1 MMPSSNYSIRRKI
14 TELVLITCAV
24 GVLVAC
30 CVFAIYDIVSSR
42 AALARDLTTVA
53 QITGSNSTAALSFD
67 DAESASEI
75 LSSLSSKPHIVEA
88 CIYRRDGSVFAK
100 YGRTASAAKFTPPPV
115 SPEGVRSVSGFME
128 VFREIRLKDDIVG
141 AIYVKSDLKELRTRT
156 VDFAWTTLGVILL
169 SLLSVYFSSARL
181 QRLISDPI
189 LDLARTAFAVSSAKD
204 YSLRAKKRN
213 DDEIGFLFDRFNE
226 MLGQIQE
233 RDGALQQAREGLEQR
248 VADRTTELENEVAER
263 NQAQQSLE
271 ERTAFL
277 NSLIQNSP
285 VGIVAIGVDDHIKMC
300 NPAFETIFRFRQSE
314 ILGLP
319 LLDLLAPAELVDE
332 VKTNKKKLQAGE
344 TSHIVTRRK
353 RSDGTSVD
361 VEAYSVPLFNG
372 GTQTGA
378 VLLYMDITERK
389 KAELALKER
398 TNFLNSLIE
407 MTPLG
412 VAVLNPGFRLRMCN
426 RAFESLFRYRRQ
438 EILGRHMSRMIPA
451 DLRAEGEA
459 HHDALLNG
467 KALHV
472 TTQRRRSDGSNVDV
486 EVFSVALRGEEDP
499 AGYLLLYQDITER
512 KLAED
517 ALLRAKEAAE
527 TASRAKSEFLANMS
541 HDIRTPMNGIIGMTE
556 LALDTQL
563 TIEQREYLNMV
574 KTSAASLLTLIN
586 DILDFSKIEAGKL
599 DLDVADFSLRQSIG
613 ETLKALGFRAHQK
626 GLELAW
632 RVAPDVPEYL
642 AGDAS
647 RVRQVLVNLVGN
659 AVKFTE
665 RGEVV
670 VEIEQDPQSSEAMV
684 VLHFCVRDTGIG
696 IAKEKQGMV
705 FGAFT
710 QADSSTTRKYGGT
723 GLGLAITRRLVDLMG
738 GKLWLESEPGVGSA
752 FHFTIP
758 FEKASA
764 QPAAGYPDPKI
775 LSHASILVVDDNE
788 TNRIIL
794 VEMLGR
800 WGMQVATA
808 KDAREALEI
817 LARTGSRGPRFSAV
831 ISDLQMPNM
840 DGFEFVENIRK
851 NAQFGQIPVLMLSSS
866 AQQGEHERCRKL
878 GISAHLAKPIQPS
891 ELLDA
896 ILSALSLHASEPSKS
911 QSKSSEKTQ
920 DETQEVLRQSNGRQ
934 GMKVLLAEDNAVNRT
949 LATRLL
955 QKHGHTVVVV
965 ENGRQAVEALE
976 RETIDLVLMDVQM
989 PEMDGLEATAAIREK
1004 EKKTGTHVPI
1014 IALTAHAMKGDRE
1027 KCLAA
1032 GTDDYLT
1039 KPIRTAD
1046 LFAAIERLRNTKT
1059 DATPEAPAITNVP
1072 GTNVFDS
1079 DAALKHVEGDRDLL
1093 DEIVGIFAEQCPKIM
1108 HEIQNAIRAAD
1119 LPVLER
1125 AAHSLKGSASNLCAT
1140 GVTQSAAELE
1150 ESARSGDSSRS
1161 REQFQA
1167 LESEV
1172 EKLLREL
1179 EAFSRKVAS

>member
-14 TELVLITCAV
+14 TELVLVTCAV
-24 GVLVAC
+24 AVLVAC
-30 CVFAIYDIVSSR
+30 GVFAVYDILSSR

-67 DAESASEI
+67 DAQSANEI
-75 LSSLSSKPHIVEA
+75 LSSLGSKPHIVEA

-100 YGRTASAAKFTPPPV
+100 YSSTDSRADFLPPPV
-115 SPEGVRSVSGFME
+115 SSEGVHSVSGFME
-128 VFREIRLKDDIVG
+128 VFREIRLKNDVVG
-141 AIYVKSDLKELRTRT
+141 VIYVKSDLKELRSRMAQ
-156 VDFAWTTLGVILL
+156 FAWTILGVILL
-169 SLLSVYFSSARL
+169 SFVSVYFSAAKL
-181 QRLISDPI
+181 QRIISDPI
-189 LDLARTAFAVSSAKD
+189 LDLARTAFAVSSGKD
-204 YSLRAKKRN
+204 YSLRARKRN

-233 RDGALQQAREGLEQR
+233 RDIALEQARGGLELR
-248 VADRTTELENEVAER
+248 VQERTLDLKKEIVQKTAAQEKLQHSLKELEDLKFALD
-263 NQAQQSLE
+263 QHA
-271 ERTAFL
+271 
-277 NSLIQNSP
+277 
-285 VGIVAIGVDDHIKMC
+285 IVARTDERGIITFANDKFCSVSQYTREELLGQDHRIVNSHYHGKEFFAGLWKAIKSGEVWKGEIKNRAKDGSFYWVDS
-300 NPAFETIFRFRQSE
+300 TIVPFRDG
-314 ILGLP
+314 LGKP
-319 LLDLLAPAELVDE
+319 
-332 VKTNKKKLQAGE
+332 KQF
-344 TSHIVTRRK
+344 IVIR
-353 RSDGTSVD
+353 
-361 VEAYSVPLFNG
+361 
-372 GTQTGA
+372 
-378 VLLYMDITERK
+378 MDITG
-389 KAELALKER
+389 LKR
-398 TNFLNSLIE
+398 IE
-407 MTPLG
+407 
-412 VAVLNPGFRLRMCN
+412 
-426 RAFESLFRYRRQ
+426 E
-438 EILGRHMSRMIPA
+438 E
-451 DLRAEGEA
+451 LRA
-459 HHDALLNG
+459 
-467 KALHV
+467 
-472 TTQRRRSDGSNVDV
+472 
-486 EVFSVALRGEEDP
+486 
-499 AGYLLLYQDITER
+499 
-512 KLAED
+512 
-517 ALLRAKEAAE
+517 AKDAAE
-527 TASRAKSEFLANMS
+527 GASRAKSEFLANMS
-541 HDIRTPMNGIIGMTE
+541 HEIRTPMNGIIGMTE

-563 TIEQREYLNMV
+563 TVEQREYLNMV

-632 RVAPDVPEYL
+632 RVAQDVPDYL

-670 VEIEQDPQSSEAMV
+670 VEIERDLTSTGEIV

-723 GLGLAITRRLVDLMG
+723 GLGLAITRRLIDLMG
-738 GKLWLESEPGVGSA
+738 GKLWLESEPDVGSA
-752 FHFTIP
+752 FHFTIR
-758 FEKASA
+758 FEVASA
-764 QPAAGYPDPKI
+764 QPASDYPDPKI

-808 KDAREALEI
+808 KDGREGLEI
-817 LARTGSRGPRFSAV
+817 LAHAQNQGPGFDAV
-831 ISDLQMPNM
+831 ISDLQMPQM
-840 DGFEFVENIRK
+840 DGFEFVERIRK
-851 NAQFGQIPVLMLSSS
+851 SPQFGQIPVLMLSSS
-866 AQQGEHERCRKL
+866 AQQGEHERCRQL
-878 GISAHLAKPIQPS
+878 GISAYVAKPIQPS

-896 ILSALSLHASEPSKS
+896 ILSALSLHASEPTKAEDKAQEMLP
-911 QSKSSEKTQ
+911 QS
-920 DETQEVLRQSNGRQ
+920 DWRQ

-965 ENGRQAVEALE
+965 ENGRQALDALE
-976 RETIDLVLMDVQM
+976 RETVDLVLMDVQM

-1004 EKKTGTHVPI
+1004 EKKTGDHLPI

-1046 LFAAIERLRNTKT
+1046 LFAAVERLTHAKT
-1059 DATPEAPAITNVP
+1059 MTESAATPIKNSP
-1072 GTNVFDS
+1072 GANAFDN
-1079 DAALKHVEGDRDLL
+1079 DAALRHVEGDRDLL
-1093 DEIVGIFAEQCPKIM
+1093 EEIIRIFADQCPKTM
-1108 HEIQNAIRAAD
+1108 YEIQNAIRAAD
-1119 LPVLER
+1119 LSVVER
-1125 AAHSLKGSASNLCAT
+1125 AAHSLKGSASNLCAA
-1140 GVTQSAAELE
+1140 GVTQSAAQLE

-1161 REQFQA
+1161 REQFEA

-1172 EKLLREL
+1172 EKLLHEL

>member
-1 MMPSSNYSIRRKI
+1 MPSSNYSIRRKI

-24 GVLVAC
+24 AVLVAC
-30 CVFAIYDIVSSR
+30 GVFAVYDILSSR

-67 DAESASEI
+67 DEQSAGEI

-88 CIYRRDGSVFAK
+88 CIYKRDGSVFAK
-100 YGRTASAAKFTPPPV
+100 YSNIASAADFLPPPV
-115 SPEGVRSVSGFME
+115 SPQGVRSVSGFME
-128 VFREIRLKDDIVG
+128 VFREIRLKNDVVG
-141 AIYVKSDLKELRTRT
+141 VIYLKSDLKELRTRM
-156 VDFAWTTLGVILL
+156 VRFAWTILGVILL
-169 SLLSVYFSSARL
+169 SFLSVYFSAAKL

-189 LDLARTAFAVSSAKD
+189 LDLARTALAVSSGKD
-204 YSLRAKKRN
+204 YSLRVKKWS

-233 RDGALQQAREGLEQR
+233 RDIALQQARESLELRVQERTVDLKKEIVQKTAAQEKLQR
-248 VADRTTELENEVAER
+248 SLKELEDLKFALDQHAIVGRTDER
-263 NQAQQSLE
+263 GIITFANDKFCSVSQYSRE
-271 ERTAFL
+271 ELLGQDHRIL
-277 NSLIQNSP
+277 NSKYHGKEFFAGLWKTIKSGEVWKGEIKNRAKDGSFYW
-285 VGIVAIGVDDHIKMC
+285 VDSTIV
-300 NPAFETIFRFRQSE
+300 PFRDG
-314 ILGLP
+314 LGKP
-319 LLDLLAPAELVDE
+319 
-332 VKTNKKKLQAGE
+332 KQF
-344 TSHIVTRRK
+344 IVIR
-353 RSDGTSVD
+353 
-361 VEAYSVPLFNG
+361 
-372 GTQTGA
+372 
-378 VLLYMDITERK
+378 MDITG
-389 KAELALKER
+389 LKR
-398 TNFLNSLIE
+398 IE
-407 MTPLG
+407 
-412 VAVLNPGFRLRMCN
+412 
-426 RAFESLFRYRRQ
+426 E
-438 EILGRHMSRMIPA
+438 E
-451 DLRAEGEA
+451 LRA
-459 HHDALLNG
+459 
-467 KALHV
+467 
-472 TTQRRRSDGSNVDV
+472 
-486 EVFSVALRGEEDP
+486 
-499 AGYLLLYQDITER
+499 
-512 KLAED
+512 
-517 ALLRAKEAAE
+517 AKDAAE
-527 TASRAKSEFLANMS
+527 GASRAKSEFLANMS
-541 HDIRTPMNGIIGMTE
+541 HEIRTPMNGIIGMTE

-563 TIEQREYLNMV
+563 TVEQREYLNMV

-632 RVAPDVPEYL
+632 RVAQDVPDYL

-670 VEIEQDPQSSEAMV
+670 VEIERDPTSTGEIV

-723 GLGLAITRRLVDLMG
+723 GLGLAITRRLIDLMG
-738 GKLWLESEPGVGSA
+738 GKLWLESEQGVGSA
-752 FHFTIP
+752 FHFTIR
-758 FEKASA
+758 FEPASA
-764 QPAAGYPDPKI
+764 QPAPFYPDPKI

-817 LARTGSRGPRFSAV
+817 LGRTGSQAPRFAAV
-831 ISDLQMPNM
+831 ISDLQMPHM
-840 DGFEFVENIRK
+840 DGFVFVENIRK
-851 NAQFGQIPVLMLSSS
+851 STQFGRIPVLMLSSS
-866 AQQGEHERCRKL
+866 AQQGEHERCRQL

-896 ILSALSLHASEPSKS
+896 ILSALSLHASEPS
-911 QSKSSEKTQ
+911 EAHGKTQ
-920 DETQEVLRQSNGRQ
+920 DETQEVLPQSNWRQ

-965 ENGRQAVEALE
+965 ENGRQALEALE
-976 RETIDLVLMDVQM
+976 RETVDLVLMDVQM
-989 PEMDGLEATAAIREK
+989 PEMDGLEATEAIREK
-1004 EKKTGTHVPI
+1004 EKKTGDHLPI

-1046 LFAAIERLRNTKT
+1046 LFAAVERLTHAKT
-1059 DATPEAPAITNVP
+1059 IATAEATSAVNSPRA
-1072 GTNVFDS
+1072 NVFDN
-1079 DAALKHVEGDRDLL
+1079 DAALRHVEGDRDLL
-1093 DEIVGIFAEQCPKIM
+1093 DEIIRIFADQCPRTM
-1108 HEIQNAIRAAD
+1108 FEIQNAIRAAD
-1119 LPVLER
+1119 LSVLER
-1125 AAHSLKGSASNLCAT
+1125 AAHSLKGAASNLCAD

-1167 LESEV
+1167 LEGEV

>member
-1 MMPSSNYSIRRKI
+1 MPSSNYSIRRKI

-24 GVLVAC
+24 AVLVAC
-30 CVFAIYDIVSSR
+30 GVFAVYDILSSR

-67 DAESASEI
+67 DEQSAGEI

-88 CIYRRDGSVFAK
+88 CIYKRDGSVFAK
-100 YGRTASAAKFTPPPV
+100 YSNIASAADFLPPPV
-115 SPEGVRSVSGFME
+115 SPQGVRSVSGFME
-128 VFREIRLKDDIVG
+128 VFREIRLKNDVVG
-141 AIYVKSDLKELRTRT
+141 VIYLKSDLKELRTRM
-156 VDFAWTTLGVILL
+156 VRFAWTILGVILL
-169 SLLSVYFSSARL
+169 SFLSVYFSAAKL

-189 LDLARTAFAVSSAKD
+189 LDLARTALAVSSGKD
-204 YSLRAKKRN
+204 YSLRVKKWS

-233 RDGALQQAREGLEQR
+233 RDIALQQARESLELRVQERTVDLKKEIVQKTAAQEKLQR
-248 VADRTTELENEVAER
+248 SLKELEDLKFALDQHAIVGRTDER
-263 NQAQQSLE
+263 GIITFANDKFCSVSQYSRE
-271 ERTAFL
+271 ELLGQDHRIL
-277 NSLIQNSP
+277 NSKYHGKEFFAGLWKTIKSGEVWKGEIKNRAKDGSFYW
-285 VGIVAIGVDDHIKMC
+285 VDSTIV
-300 NPAFETIFRFRQSE
+300 PFRDG
-314 ILGLP
+314 LGKP
-319 LLDLLAPAELVDE
+319 
-332 VKTNKKKLQAGE
+332 KQF
-344 TSHIVTRRK
+344 IVIR
-353 RSDGTSVD
+353 
-361 VEAYSVPLFNG
+361 
-372 GTQTGA
+372 
-378 VLLYMDITERK
+378 MDITG
-389 KAELALKER
+389 LKR
-398 TNFLNSLIE
+398 IE
-407 MTPLG
+407 
-412 VAVLNPGFRLRMCN
+412 
-426 RAFESLFRYRRQ
+426 E
-438 EILGRHMSRMIPA
+438 E
-451 DLRAEGEA
+451 LRA
-459 HHDALLNG
+459 
-467 KALHV
+467 
-472 TTQRRRSDGSNVDV
+472 
-486 EVFSVALRGEEDP
+486 
-499 AGYLLLYQDITER
+499 
-512 KLAED
+512 
-517 ALLRAKEAAE
+517 AKDAAE
-527 TASRAKSEFLANMS
+527 GASRAKSEFLANMS
-541 HDIRTPMNGIIGMTE
+541 HEIRTPMNGIIGMTE

-563 TIEQREYLNMV
+563 TVEQREYLNMV

-632 RVAPDVPEYL
+632 RVAQDVPDYL

-670 VEIEQDPQSSEAMV
+670 VEIERDPTSTGEIV

-696 IAKEKQGMV
+696 IAKEKHGMV

-723 GLGLAITRRLVDLMG
+723 GLGLAITRRLIDLMG
-738 GKLWLESEPGVGSA
+738 GKLWLESEQGVGSA
-752 FHFTIP
+752 FHFTIR
-758 FEKASA
+758 FEPASA
-764 QPAAGYPDPKI
+764 QPAPFYPDPKI

-817 LARTGSRGPRFSAV
+817 LGRTGSQAPRFAAV
-831 ISDLQMPNM
+831 ISDLQMPHM
-840 DGFEFVENIRK
+840 DGFVFVENIRK
-851 NAQFGQIPVLMLSSS
+851 STQFGRIPVLMLSSS
-866 AQQGEHERCRKL
+866 AQQGEHERCRQL

-896 ILSALSLHASEPSKS
+896 ILSALSLHASEPS
-911 QSKSSEKTQ
+911 EAHGKTQ
-920 DETQEVLRQSNGRQ
+920 DETQEVLPQSNWRQ

-965 ENGRQAVEALE
+965 ENGRQALEALE
-976 RETIDLVLMDVQM
+976 RETVDLVLMDVQM
-989 PEMDGLEATAAIREK
+989 PEMDGLEATEAIREK
-1004 EKKTGTHVPI
+1004 EKKTGDHLPI

-1046 LFAAIERLRNTKT
+1046 LFAAVERLTHAKT
-1059 DATPEAPAITNVP
+1059 IATAEATSAVNSPRA
-1072 GTNVFDS
+1072 NVFDN
-1079 DAALKHVEGDRDLL
+1079 DAALRHVEGDRDLL
-1093 DEIVGIFAEQCPKIM
+1093 DEIIRIFADQCPRTM
-1108 HEIQNAIRAAD
+1108 LEIQNAIRAAD
-1119 LPVLER
+1119 LSVLER
-1125 AAHSLKGSASNLCAT
+1125 AAHSLKGAASNLCAD

-1167 LESEV
+1167 LEGEV

>member
-1 MMPSSNYSIRRKI
+1 MPSSNYSIRRKI

-24 GVLVAC
+24 AVLVAC
-30 CVFAIYDIVSSR
+30 GVFAVYDILSSR

-67 DAESASEI
+67 DEQSAGEI

-88 CIYRRDGSVFAK
+88 CIYKRDGSVFAK
-100 YGRTASAAKFTPPPV
+100 YSNIASAADFLPPPV
-115 SPEGVRSVSGFME
+115 SPQGVRSVSGFME
-128 VFREIRLKDDIVG
+128 VFREIRLKNDVVG
-141 AIYVKSDLKELRTRT
+141 VIYLKSDLKELRTRM
-156 VDFAWTTLGVILL
+156 VRFAWTILGVILL
-169 SLLSVYFSSARL
+169 SFLSVYFSAAKL

-189 LDLARTAFAVSSAKD
+189 LDLARTALAVSSGKD
-204 YSLRAKKRN
+204 YSLRVKKWS

-233 RDGALQQAREGLEQR
+233 RDIALQQARESLELRVQERTVDLKKEIVQKTAAQEKLQR
-248 VADRTTELENEVAER
+248 SLKELEDLKFALDQHAIVGRTDER
-263 NQAQQSLE
+263 GIITFANDKFCSVSQYSRE
-271 ERTAFL
+271 ELLGQDHRIL
-277 NSLIQNSP
+277 NSKYHGKEFFAGLWKTIKSGEVWKGEIKNRAKDGSFYW
-285 VGIVAIGVDDHIKMC
+285 VDSTIV
-300 NPAFETIFRFRQSE
+300 PFRDG
-314 ILGLP
+314 LGKP
-319 LLDLLAPAELVDE
+319 
-332 VKTNKKKLQAGE
+332 KQF
-344 TSHIVTRRK
+344 IVIR
-353 RSDGTSVD
+353 
-361 VEAYSVPLFNG
+361 
-372 GTQTGA
+372 
-378 VLLYMDITERK
+378 MDITG
-389 KAELALKER
+389 LKR
-398 TNFLNSLIE
+398 IE
-407 MTPLG
+407 
-412 VAVLNPGFRLRMCN
+412 
-426 RAFESLFRYRRQ
+426 E
-438 EILGRHMSRMIPA
+438 E
-451 DLRAEGEA
+451 LRA
-459 HHDALLNG
+459 
-467 KALHV
+467 
-472 TTQRRRSDGSNVDV
+472 
-486 EVFSVALRGEEDP
+486 
-499 AGYLLLYQDITER
+499 
-512 KLAED
+512 
-517 ALLRAKEAAE
+517 AKDAAE
-527 TASRAKSEFLANMS
+527 GASRAKSEFLANMS
-541 HDIRTPMNGIIGMTE
+541 HEIRTPMNGIIGMTE

-563 TIEQREYLNMV
+563 TVEQREYLNMV

-632 RVAPDVPEYL
+632 RVAQDVPDYL

-670 VEIEQDPQSSEAMV
+670 VEIERDPTSTGEIV

-696 IAKEKQGMV
+696 IAKEKHGMV

-723 GLGLAITRRLVDLMG
+723 GLGLAITRRLIDLMG
-738 GKLWLESEPGVGSA
+738 GKLWLESEQGVGSA
-752 FHFTIP
+752 FHFTIR
-758 FEKASA
+758 FEPASA
-764 QPAAGYPDPKI
+764 QPAPFYPDPKI

-817 LARTGSRGPRFSAV
+817 LGRTGSQAPRFAAV
-831 ISDLQMPNM
+831 ISDLQMPHM
-840 DGFEFVENIRK
+840 DGFVFVENIRK
-851 NAQFGQIPVLMLSSS
+851 STQFGRIPVLMLSSS
-866 AQQGEHERCRKL
+866 AQQGEHERCRQL

-896 ILSALSLHASEPSKS
+896 ILSALSLHASEPS
-911 QSKSSEKTQ
+911 EAHGKTQ
-920 DETQEVLRQSNGRQ
+920 DETQEVLPQSNWRQ

-965 ENGRQAVEALE
+965 ENGRQALEALE
-976 RETIDLVLMDVQM
+976 RETVDLVLMDVQM
-989 PEMDGLEATAAIREK
+989 PEMDGLEATEAIREK
-1004 EKKTGTHVPI
+1004 EKKTGDHLPI

-1046 LFAAIERLRNTKT
+1046 LFAAVERLTHAKT
-1059 DATPEAPAITNVP
+1059 IATAEATSAVNSPRA
-1072 GTNVFDS
+1072 NVFDN
-1079 DAALKHVEGDRDLL
+1079 DAALRHVEGDRDLL
-1093 DEIVGIFAEQCPKIM
+1093 DEIIRIFADQCPRTM
-1108 HEIQNAIRAAD
+1108 FEIQNAIRAAD
-1119 LPVLER
+1119 LSVLER
-1125 AAHSLKGSASNLCAT
+1125 AAHSLKGAASNLCAD

-1167 LESEV
+1167 LEGEV

>member
-1 MMPSSNYSIRRKI
+1 VWKGEIKNRAKDGSFYWVDS
-14 TELVLITCAV
+14 T
-24 GVLVAC
+24 
-30 CVFAIYDIVSSR
+30 IVP
-42 AALARDLTTVA
+42 
-53 QITGSNSTAALSFD
+53 F
-67 DAESASEI
+67 
-75 LSSLSSKPHIVEA
+75 
-88 CIYRRDGSVFAK
+88 RDGLGKPKQFIV
-100 YGRTASAAKFTPPPV
+100 
-115 SPEGVRSVSGFME
+115 
-128 VFREIRLKDDIVG
+128 IR
-141 AIYVKSDLKELRTRT
+141 
-156 VDFAWTTLGVILL
+156 
-169 SLLSVYFSSARL
+169 
-181 QRLISDPI
+181 
-189 LDLARTAFAVSSAKD
+189 
-204 YSLRAKKRN
+204 
-213 DDEIGFLFDRFNE
+213 
-226 MLGQIQE
+226 
-233 RDGALQQAREGLEQR
+233 
-248 VADRTTELENEVAER
+248 
-263 NQAQQSLE
+263 
-271 ERTAFL
+271 
-277 NSLIQNSP
+277 
-285 VGIVAIGVDDHIKMC
+285 
-300 NPAFETIFRFRQSE
+300 
-314 ILGLP
+314 
-319 LLDLLAPAELVDE
+319 
-332 VKTNKKKLQAGE
+332 
-344 TSHIVTRRK
+344 
-353 RSDGTSVD
+353 
-361 VEAYSVPLFNG
+361 
-372 GTQTGA
+372 
-378 VLLYMDITERK
+378 MDITG
-389 KAELALKER
+389 LKR
-398 TNFLNSLIE
+398 IE
-407 MTPLG
+407 
-412 VAVLNPGFRLRMCN
+412 
-426 RAFESLFRYRRQ
+426 E
-438 EILGRHMSRMIPA
+438 E
-451 DLRAEGEA
+451 LRA
-459 HHDALLNG
+459 
-467 KALHV
+467 
-472 TTQRRRSDGSNVDV
+472 
-486 EVFSVALRGEEDP
+486 
-499 AGYLLLYQDITER
+499 
-512 KLAED
+512 
-517 ALLRAKEAAE
+517 AKDAAE
-527 TASRAKSEFLANMS
+527 GASRAKSEFLANMS
-541 HDIRTPMNGIIGMTE
+541 HEIRTPMNGIIGMTE

-563 TIEQREYLNMV
+563 TVEQREYLNMV

-632 RVAPDVPEYL
+632 RVAQDVPDYL

-670 VEIEQDPQSSEAMV
+670 VEIERDRTSTG

-738 GKLWLESEPGVGSA
+738 GKLWLESEPGAGSA
-752 FHFTIP
+752 FHFTIR
-758 FEKASA
+758 FEMASA
-764 QPAAGYPDPKI
+764 QPAPFYPDPKI

-808 KDAREALEI
+808 KDASEALEI
-817 LARTGSRGPRFSAV
+817 LARAQNQNPRLDAV

-851 NAQFGQIPVLMLSSS
+851 SPRFGQIPVLMLSSS

-878 GISAHLAKPIQPS
+878 GISAYLAKPIQPS

-896 ILSALSLHASEPSKS
+896 ILNALSLRASEPS
-911 QSKSSEKTQ
+911 QTQ
-920 DETQEVLRQSNGRQ
+920 DENEDKTQEVLPQSNWRQ

-965 ENGRQAVEALE
+965 ENGRQALEALA
-976 RETIDLVLMDVQM
+976 RETVDLVLMDVQM

-1004 EKKTGTHVPI
+1004 EKKTGEHLPI

-1046 LFAAIERLRNTKT
+1046 LFAAVERLRNTKAN
-1059 DATPEAPAITNVP
+1059 ATAESPAITDTPETTAFNV
-1072 GTNVFDS
+1072 

-1093 DEIVGIFAEQCPKIM
+1093 DEIIRIFVDQCPKTM
-1108 HEIQNAIRAAD
+1108 YEIQNAIRAHE

-1125 AAHSLKGSASNLCAT
+1125 AAHSLKGSASNLGAIP
-1140 GVTQSAAELE
+1140 VTHSAAELE
-1150 ESARSGDSSRS
+1150 AAARCADSSRLG
-1161 REQFQA
+1161 EQFQT
-1167 LESEV
+1167 LEAEV
-1172 EKLLREL
+1172 GKLLGEL

>member
-1 MMPSSNYSIRRKI
+1 MLSSGYSIRRKI
-14 TELVLITCAV
+14 TELVLVTCAV
-24 GVLVAC
+24 AVVVTCG
-30 CVFAIYDIVSSR
+30 VFAVYDILSSR
-42 AALARDLTTVA
+42 AALARDLTTIA

-67 DAESASEI
+67 DAESANEI
-75 LSSLSSKPHIVEA
+75 LGSLGSKTHIVEA
-88 CIYRRDGSVFAK
+88 CIYKRDGSIFAK
-100 YGRTASAAKFTPPPV
+100 YSSSASTADFLPPPV
-115 SPEGVRSVSGFME
+115 SPDGVRSVSGFME
-128 VFREIRLKDDIVG
+128 VFREIRLKNDVVG
-141 AIYVKSDLKELRTRT
+141 VIYVKSDLKELRTRT
-156 VDFAWTTLGVILL
+156 VHFAWTALGVILL
-169 SLLSVYFSSARL
+169 SLLSMHFSAARL

-204 YSLRAKKRN
+204 YSLRATKRN

-233 RDGALQQAREGLEQR
+233 RDLALRKAREGLELR
-248 VADRTTELENEVAER
+248 VAERTSELQNEVAER
-263 NQAQQSLE
+263 NQAQRSLE

-277 NSLIQNSP
+277 NSLIENSP
-285 VGIVAIGVDDHIKMC
+285 VGIVAIGVDDSVKMC
-300 NPAFETIFRFRQSE
+300 NPAFENIFRFRKSE
-314 ILGLP
+314 ILGLQLP
-319 LLDLLAPAELVDE
+319 ELLAPPDHLDE
-332 VKTNKKKLQAGE
+332 INNNKEKLRRGE
-344 TSHIVTRRK
+344 TSHIVTRRR

-398 TNFLNSLIE
+398 TSFLNSLIE

-412 VAVLNPGFRLRMCN
+412 VAVLNPGFRVRMCN

-451 DLRAEGEA
+451 DLSAEGEA
-459 HHDALLNG
+459 HHDALLSG

-486 EVFSVALRGEEDP
+486 EVFSVALRGAEGP

-517 ALLRAKEAAE
+517 ALFRAKEAAE

-541 HDIRTPMNGIIGMTE
+541 HEIRTPMNGIIGMTE

-563 TIEQREYLNMV
+563 TAEQREYLNMV

-599 DLDVADFSLRQSIG
+599 DLDMSDFPLRQSIG

-632 RVAPDVPEYL
+632 RVAPDVPDHL

-665 RGEVV
+665 KGEVV
-670 VEIEQDPQSSEAMV
+670 VEIERDSQSSEAMI

-696 IAKEKQGMV
+696 IAKEKQDMV

-723 GLGLAITRRLVDLMG
+723 GLGLAITRRLIDLMG

-752 FHFTIP
+752 FHFTIR
-758 FEKASA
+758 FEIASA
-764 QPAAGYPDPKI
+764 QPAPDYPDPKI

-808 KDAREALEI
+808 KDARDALEI
-817 LARTGSRGPRFSAV
+817 LARNGKRDVRFSAV
-831 ISDLQMPNM
+831 ISDLQMPDM

-851 NAQFGQIPVLMLSSS
+851 SVQFGQIPVLMLSSS

-878 GISAHLAKPIQPS
+878 GISAYLAKPIQPS

-896 ILSALSLHASEPSKS
+896 ILSALSLHASEPS
-911 QSKSSEKTQ
+911 EAHDKTP
-920 DETQEVLRQSNGRQ
+920 DETQDVLRQSNWRQ

-965 ENGRQAVEALE
+965 ENGRQALEALE
-976 RETIDLVLMDVQM
+976 RETVDLVLMDVQM

-1004 EKKTGTHVPI
+1004 EKKTGDHLPI

-1046 LFAAIERLRNTKT
+1046 LFAAVERLRNTK
-1059 DATPEAPAITNVP
+1059 ANAAPEASATTNPP
-1072 GTNVFDS
+1072 GTNAFDI

-1093 DEIVGIFAEQCPKIM
+1093 DEIVRIFADQCPRTM
-1108 HEIQNAIRAAD
+1108 YEIQNAIRAAD
-1119 LPVLER
+1119 LSILER

-1140 GVTQSAAELE
+1140 GVTQAAAELE

-1161 REQFQA
+1161 REQFEA

-1172 EKLLREL
+1172 ERLLREL

>member
-1 MMPSSNYSIRRKI
+1 MPSSNYSIRRKI

-24 GVLVAC
+24 AVLVAC
-30 CVFAIYDIVSSR
+30 GVFAVYDILSSR

-67 DAESASEI
+67 DEQSAGEI

-88 CIYRRDGSVFAK
+88 CIYKRDGSVFAK
-100 YGRTASAAKFTPPPV
+100 YSNIASAADFLPPPV
-115 SPEGVRSVSGFME
+115 SPQGVRSVSGFME
-128 VFREIRLKDDIVG
+128 VFREIRLKNDVVG
-141 AIYVKSDLKELRTRT
+141 VIYLKSDLKELRTRM
-156 VDFAWTTLGVILL
+156 VRFAWTILGVILL
-169 SLLSVYFSSARL
+169 SFLSVYFSAAKL

-189 LDLARTAFAVSSAKD
+189 LDLARTALAVSSGKD
-204 YSLRAKKRN
+204 YSLRVKKWS

-233 RDGALQQAREGLEQR
+233 RDIALQQARESLELRVQERTVDLKKEIVQKTAAQEKLQR
-248 VADRTTELENEVAER
+248 SLKELEDLKFALDQHAIVGRTDER
-263 NQAQQSLE
+263 GIITFANDKFCSVSQYSRE
-271 ERTAFL
+271 ELLGQDHRIL
-277 NSLIQNSP
+277 NSKYHSKEFFAGLWKTIKSGEVWKGEIKNRAKDGSFYW
-285 VGIVAIGVDDHIKMC
+285 VDSTIV
-300 NPAFETIFRFRQSE
+300 PFRDG
-314 ILGLP
+314 LGKP
-319 LLDLLAPAELVDE
+319 
-332 VKTNKKKLQAGE
+332 KQF
-344 TSHIVTRRK
+344 IVIR
-353 RSDGTSVD
+353 
-361 VEAYSVPLFNG
+361 
-372 GTQTGA
+372 
-378 VLLYMDITERK
+378 MDITG
-389 KAELALKER
+389 LKR
-398 TNFLNSLIE
+398 IE
-407 MTPLG
+407 
-412 VAVLNPGFRLRMCN
+412 
-426 RAFESLFRYRRQ
+426 E
-438 EILGRHMSRMIPA
+438 E
-451 DLRAEGEA
+451 LRA
-459 HHDALLNG
+459 
-467 KALHV
+467 
-472 TTQRRRSDGSNVDV
+472 
-486 EVFSVALRGEEDP
+486 
-499 AGYLLLYQDITER
+499 
-512 KLAED
+512 
-517 ALLRAKEAAE
+517 AKDAAE
-527 TASRAKSEFLANMS
+527 GASRAKSEFLANMS
-541 HDIRTPMNGIIGMTE
+541 HEIRTPMNGIIGMTE

-563 TIEQREYLNMV
+563 TVEQREYLNMV

-632 RVAPDVPEYL
+632 RVAQDVPDYL

-670 VEIEQDPQSSEAMV
+670 VEIERDPTSTGEIV

-696 IAKEKQGMV
+696 IAKEKHGMV

-738 GKLWLESEPGVGSA
+738 GKLWLESEQGVGSA
-752 FHFTIP
+752 FHFTIR
-758 FEKASA
+758 FEPASA
-764 QPAAGYPDPKI
+764 QPAPFYQDPKI

-817 LARTGSRGPRFSAV
+817 LGRAGSQAPRFAAV
-831 ISDLQMPNM
+831 ISDLQMPHM

-851 NAQFGQIPVLMLSSS
+851 SAQFGRIPVLMLSSS
-866 AQQGEHERCRKL
+866 AQQGEHERCRQL

-896 ILSALSLHASEPSKS
+896 ILSALSLHASEPS
-911 QSKSSEKTQ
+911 EAHGKTQ
-920 DETQEVLRQSNGRQ
+920 DETQEVLPQSNWRQ

-965 ENGRQAVEALE
+965 ENGRQALEALE
-976 RETIDLVLMDVQM
+976 RETVDLVLMDVQM

-1004 EKKTGTHVPI
+1004 EKKTGDHLPI

-1046 LFAAIERLRNTKT
+1046 LFAAVERLTHAKT
-1059 DATPEAPAITNVP
+1059 IATAEATSAVNSPRA
-1072 GTNVFDS
+1072 NVFDN
-1079 DAALKHVEGDRDLL
+1079 DAALRHVEGDRDLL
-1093 DEIVGIFAEQCPKIM
+1093 DEIIRIFADQCPRTM
-1108 HEIQNAIRAAD
+1108 FEIQNAIRAAD
-1119 LPVLER
+1119 LSVLER
-1125 AAHSLKGSASNLCAT
+1125 AAHSLKGAASNLCAD

-1167 LESEV
+1167 LEGEV

>member
-24 GVLVAC
+24 AVLVAC
-30 CVFAIYDIVSSR
+30 GVFAVYDILSSR

-67 DAESASEI
+67 DEQSAGEI

-88 CIYRRDGSVFAK
+88 CIYKRDGSVFAK
-100 YGRTASAAKFTPPPV
+100 YSNTASAADFLPPPV
-115 SPEGVRSVSGFME
+115 SPQGVRSVSGFME
-128 VFREIRLKDDIVG
+128 VFREIRLKNDVAG
-141 AIYVKSDLKELRTRT
+141 VIYLKSDLKELHTRM
-156 VDFAWTTLGVILL
+156 VRFAWTILGVILL
-169 SLLSVYFSSARL
+169 SFLSVYFSAAKL

-189 LDLARTAFAVSSAKD
+189 LDLARTALAVSSGKD
-204 YSLRAKKRN
+204 YSLRVKKWS

-233 RDGALQQAREGLEQR
+233 RDIALQQARESLELRVQERTVDLKKEIVQKTAAQEKLQR
-248 VADRTTELENEVAER
+248 SLKELEDLKFALDQHAIVGRTDER
-263 NQAQQSLE
+263 GIITFANDKFCSVSQYTRE
-271 ERTAFL
+271 ELLGQDHRIL
-277 NSLIQNSP
+277 NSEYHGKEFFAGLWKTIKSGEVWKGEIKNRAKDGSFYW
-285 VGIVAIGVDDHIKMC
+285 VDSTIV
-300 NPAFETIFRFRQSE
+300 PFRDG
-314 ILGLP
+314 LGKP
-319 LLDLLAPAELVDE
+319 
-332 VKTNKKKLQAGE
+332 KQF
-344 TSHIVTRRK
+344 IVIR
-353 RSDGTSVD
+353 
-361 VEAYSVPLFNG
+361 
-372 GTQTGA
+372 
-378 VLLYMDITERK
+378 MDITG
-389 KAELALKER
+389 LKR
-398 TNFLNSLIE
+398 IE
-407 MTPLG
+407 
-412 VAVLNPGFRLRMCN
+412 
-426 RAFESLFRYRRQ
+426 E
-438 EILGRHMSRMIPA
+438 E
-451 DLRAEGEA
+451 LRA
-459 HHDALLNG
+459 
-467 KALHV
+467 
-472 TTQRRRSDGSNVDV
+472 
-486 EVFSVALRGEEDP
+486 
-499 AGYLLLYQDITER
+499 
-512 KLAED
+512 
-517 ALLRAKEAAE
+517 AKDAAE
-527 TASRAKSEFLANMS
+527 GASRAKSEFLANMS
-541 HDIRTPMNGIIGMTE
+541 HEIRTPMNGIIGMTE

-563 TIEQREYLNMV
+563 TVEQREYLNMV

-613 ETLKALGFRAHQK
+613 ETLRALGFRAHQK

-632 RVAPDVPEYL
+632 RVAQDVPDYL

-670 VEIEQDPQSSEAMV
+670 VEIERDPTSTGAIV

-696 IAKEKQGMV
+696 IAKEKQDMI

-752 FHFTIP
+752 FHFTIR
-758 FEKASA
+758 FELASA
-764 QPAAGYPDPKI
+764 QPTPFYPDPKI

-817 LARTGSRGPRFSAV
+817 LGRAGSQAPRFAAV
-831 ISDLQMPNM
+831 ISDLQMPHM

-851 NAQFGQIPVLMLSSS
+851 SAQFGRIPVLMLSSS
-866 AQQGEHERCRKL
+866 AQQGEHERCRQL

-896 ILSALSLHASEPSKS
+896 ILSALSLHAIEPS
-911 QSKSSEKTQ
+911 QTQDKTQ
-920 DETQEVLRQSNGRQ
+920 DETQLLPQSNWRQ

-965 ENGRQAVEALE
+965 ENGRQALEALE
-976 RETIDLVLMDVQM
+976 RETVDLVLMDVQM

-1004 EKKTGTHVPI
+1004 EKKTGDHLPI
-1014 IALTAHAMKGDRE
+1014 IALTAHARKEDRQQ
-1027 KCLAA
+1027 CLAA
-1032 GTDDYLT
+1032 GMDAYIS

-1046 LFAAIERLRNTKT
+1046 LFAAVERLAHAKT
-1059 DATPEAPAITNVP
+1059 IATAEATSIVNSPRAK
-1072 GTNVFDS
+1072 VFDN
-1079 DAALKHVEGDRDLL
+1079 DAALRHVEGDRDLL
-1093 DEIVGIFAEQCPKIM
+1093 DEIIRIFADQCPRTM
-1108 HEIQNAIRAAD
+1108 FEIQNAIRAAD
-1119 LPVLER
+1119 LSVLER
-1125 AAHSLKGSASNLCAT
+1125 AAHSLKGAASNLCAD

-1167 LESEV
+1167 LEREV

>member
-1 MMPSSNYSIRRKI
+1 MILSSGYSIRRKI
-14 TELVLITCAV
+14 TELVLITCTVA
-24 GVLVAC
+24 VLVAC
-30 CVFAIYDIVSSR
+30 GVFAISDIVRSR
-42 AALARDLTTVA
+42 AALARDLTTTA

-67 DAESASEI
+67 DTQSANEI
-75 LSSLSSKPHIVEA
+75 LSSLNSKPYIVEA
-88 CIYRRDGSVFAK
+88 CIYRSDGSVFAK
-100 YGRTASAAKFTPPPV
+100 YNRTTSAAEFTSPPV

-128 VFREIRLKDDIVG
+128 VFRDIRLKNDIVG

-156 VDFAWTTLGVILL
+156 VHFAWTTLGVILL
-169 SLLSVYFSSARL
+169 SLLSVYFSAARL

-204 YSLRAKKRN
+204 YSLRATKRN

-233 RDGALQQAREGLEQR
+233 RDLALRKAREGLELR
-248 VADRTTELENEVAER
+248 VAERTSELQNEVAER
-263 NQAQQSLE
+263 NQAQRSLE

-277 NSLIQNSP
+277 NSVIQNSP
-285 VGIVAIGVDDHIKMC
+285 VGIIAIGADDAVKMC
-300 NPAFETIFRFRQSE
+300 NPAFENIFRFRQSE
-314 ILGLP
+314 ILGQSLAE
-319 LLDLLAPAELVDE
+319 LLAPPDLVDE
-332 VKTNKKKLQAGE
+332 ISANKQKLSRGE

-378 VLLYMDITERK
+378 LLLYMDITERK
-389 KAELALKER
+389 KAERALEER

-407 MTPLG
+407 MTPLA
-412 VAVLNPGFRLRMCN
+412 VAVLNPDFRVRMCN
-426 RAFESLFRYRRQ
+426 RAFESLFLYRRE
-438 EILGRHMSRMIPA
+438 EILGRHMARMIPA
-451 DLRAEGEA
+451 DLSAEGEA

-467 KALHV
+467 KTLHV
-472 TTQRRRSDGSNVDV
+472 TTQRRKSDGTPVDV
-486 EVFSVALRGEEDP
+486 EVFSVALRGTEDS

-527 TASRAKSEFLANMS
+527 AASRAKSEFLANMS
-541 HDIRTPMNGIIGMTE
+541 HEIRTPMNGIIGMTE

-563 TIEQREYLNMV
+563 TAEQREYLNMV
-574 KTSAASLLTLIN
+574 KTSAASLLSLIN

-599 DLDVADFSLRQSIG
+599 DLDVTDFALRQSVG
-613 ETLKALGFRAHQK
+613 DTLKALSFRAHQK

-632 RVAPDVPEYL
+632 RVTPDVPDYL

-670 VEIEQDPQSSEAMV
+670 VEIERGPQSSETSAV
-684 VLHFCVRDTGIG
+684 IHFCVRDTGIG
-696 IAKEKQGMV
+696 IVKEKQDMV

-723 GLGLAITRRLVDLMG
+723 GLGLAITKRLIDLMG

-752 FHFTIP
+752 FHFTIR
-758 FEKASA
+758 FELASA
-764 QPAAGYPDPKI
+764 QPTPFYPDPKI

-808 KDAREALEI
+808 KDGREALEI
-817 LARTGSRGPRFSAV
+817 LGRAGSPAPRFAAV
-831 ISDLQMPNM
+831 ISDLQMPHM

-851 NAQFGQIPVLMLSSS
+851 SAQFGQIPVLMLSSS
-866 AQQGEHERCRKL
+866 AQQGEHERCRQL

-896 ILSALSLHASEPSKS
+896 ILSALSLHATEPSRP
-911 QSKSSEKTQ
+911 QDKTH
-920 DETQEVLRQSNGRQ
+920 DEAQLLPQSNWRQ

-965 ENGRQAVEALE
+965 ENGRQALEALE
-976 RETIDLVLMDVQM
+976 RETVDVVLMDVQM

-1004 EKKTGTHVPI
+1004 EKKTGDHLPI

-1046 LFAAIERLRNTKT
+1046 LFAAVERLTHAKT
-1059 DATPEAPAITNVP
+1059 IATAEATSAVNSPRAK
-1072 GTNVFDS
+1072 VFDN
-1079 DAALKHVEGDRDLL
+1079 DAALRHVEGDRDLL
-1093 DEIVGIFAEQCPKIM
+1093 DEIIRIFADQCPRTM
-1108 HEIQNAIRAAD
+1108 FEIQNAIRAAD
-1119 LPVLER
+1119 LSVLER
-1125 AAHSLKGSASNLCAT
+1125 AAHSLKGAASNLCAD

-1167 LESEV
+1167 LEGEV

>member
-1 MMPSSNYSIRRKI
+1 MMLSSGYSIRRKI
-14 TELVLITCAV
+14 TELVLVTCAV
-24 GVLVAC
+24 AVLVAC
-30 CVFAIYDIVSSR
+30 GVFAVYDIVSSR

-88 CIYRRDGSVFAK
+88 CIYKPDGSVFAE
-100 YGRTASAAKFTPPPV
+100 YSSAASRADFSPPPL
-115 SPEGVRSVSGFME
+115 SPDGVRSVSGFME
-128 VFREIRLKDDIVG
+128 VFREIRLKNDVVG
-141 AIYVKSDLKELRTRT
+141 VIYVKSDLKELDART
-156 VDFAWTTLGVILL
+156 VQFAWTILGVILL
-169 SLLSVYFSSARL
+169 SFVSVYFSAARL

-189 LDLARTAFAVSSAKD
+189 LDLARTAFAVSSERD

-233 RDGALQQAREGLEQR
+233 RDIALQQARESLEVR
-248 VADRTTELENEVAER
+248 VQERTLDLKKEIVQKTAAQEKLQHSLKELEDLKFALD
-263 NQAQQSLE
+263 QHA
-271 ERTAFL
+271 
-277 NSLIQNSP
+277 
-285 VGIVAIGVDDHIKMC
+285 IVARTDERGIITFANDKFCSVSQFTREELLGQDHRIVNSNYHSKEFFAGLWKAIKSGEVWKGEIKNRAKDGSFYWVDS
-300 NPAFETIFRFRQSE
+300 TIVPFRDG
-314 ILGLP
+314 LGKP
-319 LLDLLAPAELVDE
+319 
-332 VKTNKKKLQAGE
+332 KQF
-344 TSHIVTRRK
+344 IVIR
-353 RSDGTSVD
+353 
-361 VEAYSVPLFNG
+361 
-372 GTQTGA
+372 
-378 VLLYMDITERK
+378 MDITG
-389 KAELALKER
+389 LKR
-398 TNFLNSLIE
+398 IE
-407 MTPLG
+407 
-412 VAVLNPGFRLRMCN
+412 
-426 RAFESLFRYRRQ
+426 E
-438 EILGRHMSRMIPA
+438 E
-451 DLRAEGEA
+451 LRA
-459 HHDALLNG
+459 
-467 KALHV
+467 
-472 TTQRRRSDGSNVDV
+472 
-486 EVFSVALRGEEDP
+486 
-499 AGYLLLYQDITER
+499 
-512 KLAED
+512 
-517 ALLRAKEAAE
+517 AKDAAE
-527 TASRAKSEFLANMS
+527 GASRAKSEFLANMS
-541 HDIRTPMNGIIGMTE
+541 HEIRTPMNGIIGMTE

-574 KTSAASLLTLIN
+574 RTSGASLLTLIN

-599 DLDVADFSLRQSIG
+599 DLDVSDFSLRQSIG

-632 RVAPDVPEYL
+632 RVAPDVPDYL

-659 AVKFTE
+659 AVKFTD
-665 RGEVV
+665 RGEIV
-670 VEIEQDPQSSEAMV
+670 VEIERDPQSTQAMV

-696 IAKEKQGMV
+696 IAKQKQDMI

-738 GKLWLESEPGVGSA
+738 GKLWLKSEPGVGSA
-752 FHFTIP
+752 FHFTIR
-758 FEKASA
+758 FEVASA
-764 QPAAGYPDPKI
+764 QPASDYPDPKI

-808 KDAREALEI
+808 KGAGEALEI
-817 LARTGSRGPRFSAV
+817 LARSGNREPHFSAV
-831 ISDLQMPNM
+831 ISDLQMPDM

-851 NAQFGQIPVLMLSSS
+851 SVQFGRIPVLMLSSS
-866 AQQGEHERCRKL
+866 AQQVEHERCRKL
-878 GISAHLAKPIQPS
+878 GISAYLAKPIQPS

-896 ILSALSLHASEPSKS
+896 ILSALSLHASEPS
-911 QSKSSEKTQ
+911 EAHDKTR
-920 DETQEVLRQSNGRQ
+920 DETQEVLPQSNWRQ

-965 ENGRQAVEALE
+965 ENGRQALDALE
-976 RETIDLVLMDVQM
+976 REPVDLVLMDVQM

-1004 EKKTGTHVPI
+1004 EKKTGHHLPI

-1046 LFAAIERLRNTKT
+1046 LFAAVERLRNTNT
-1059 DATPEAPAITNVP
+1059 DAAPEAPAITNPP
-1072 GTNVFDS
+1072 GTSAFDI
-1079 DAALKHVEGDRDLL
+1079 DAALRHVEGDRDLL
-1093 DEIVGIFAEQCPKIM
+1093 DEIVRILADQCPKTM
-1108 HEIQNAIRAAD
+1108 YEIQNAIRAAD
-1119 LPVLER
+1119 LSVLER

-1140 GVTQSAAELE
+1140 GVTQAAAELE

-1161 REQFQA
+1161 REQFEA

-1179 EAFSRKVAS
+1179 EAFSRKVAT

>member
-1 MMPSSNYSIRRKI
+1 MPSSNYSIRRKI

-24 GVLVAC
+24 AVLVAC
-30 CVFAIYDIVSSR
+30 GVFAVYDILSSR

-67 DAESASEI
+67 DEQSAGEI

-88 CIYRRDGSVFAK
+88 CIYKRDGSVFAK
-100 YGRTASAAKFTPPPV
+100 YSNIASAADFLPPPV
-115 SPEGVRSVSGFME
+115 SPQGVRSVSGFME
-128 VFREIRLKDDIVG
+128 VFREIRLKNDVVG
-141 AIYVKSDLKELRTRT
+141 VIYLKSDLKELRTRM
-156 VDFAWTTLGVILL
+156 VRFAWTILGVILL
-169 SLLSVYFSSARL
+169 SFLSVYFSAAKL

-189 LDLARTAFAVSSAKD
+189 LDLARTALAVSSGKD
-204 YSLRAKKRN
+204 YSLRVKKWS

-233 RDGALQQAREGLEQR
+233 RDIALQQARESLELRVQERTVDLKKEIVQKTAAQEKLQR
-248 VADRTTELENEVAER
+248 SLKELEDLKFALDQHAIVGRTDER
-263 NQAQQSLE
+263 GIITFANDKFCSVSQYSRE
-271 ERTAFL
+271 ELLGQDHRIL
-277 NSLIQNSP
+277 NSKYHSKEFFAGLWKTIKSGEVWKGEIKNRAKDGSFYW
-285 VGIVAIGVDDHIKMC
+285 VDSTIV
-300 NPAFETIFRFRQSE
+300 PFRDG
-314 ILGLP
+314 LGKP
-319 LLDLLAPAELVDE
+319 
-332 VKTNKKKLQAGE
+332 KQF
-344 TSHIVTRRK
+344 IVIR
-353 RSDGTSVD
+353 
-361 VEAYSVPLFNG
+361 
-372 GTQTGA
+372 
-378 VLLYMDITERK
+378 MDITG
-389 KAELALKER
+389 LKR
-398 TNFLNSLIE
+398 IE
-407 MTPLG
+407 
-412 VAVLNPGFRLRMCN
+412 
-426 RAFESLFRYRRQ
+426 E
-438 EILGRHMSRMIPA
+438 E
-451 DLRAEGEA
+451 LRA
-459 HHDALLNG
+459 
-467 KALHV
+467 
-472 TTQRRRSDGSNVDV
+472 
-486 EVFSVALRGEEDP
+486 
-499 AGYLLLYQDITER
+499 
-512 KLAED
+512 
-517 ALLRAKEAAE
+517 AKDAAE
-527 TASRAKSEFLANMS
+527 GASRAKSEFLANMS
-541 HDIRTPMNGIIGMTE
+541 HEIRTPMNGIIGMTE

-563 TIEQREYLNMV
+563 TVEQREYLNMV

-632 RVAPDVPEYL
+632 RVAQDVPDYL

-670 VEIEQDPQSSEAMV
+670 VEIERDPTSTGEIV

-696 IAKEKQGMV
+696 IAKEKHGMV

-723 GLGLAITRRLVDLMG
+723 GLGLAITRRLIDLMG
-738 GKLWLESEPGVGSA
+738 GKLWLESEQGVGSA
-752 FHFTIP
+752 FHFTIR
-758 FEKASA
+758 FEPASA
-764 QPAAGYPDPKI
+764 QPAPFYPDPKI

-817 LARTGSRGPRFSAV
+817 LGRAGSQAPRFAAV
-831 ISDLQMPNM
+831 ISDLQMPHM

-851 NAQFGQIPVLMLSSS
+851 SAQFGRIPVLMLSSS
-866 AQQGEHERCRKL
+866 AQQGEHERCRQL

-896 ILSALSLHASEPSKS
+896 ILSALSLHASEPS
-911 QSKSSEKTQ
+911 EAHGKTQ
-920 DETQEVLRQSNGRQ
+920 DETQEVLPQSNWRQ

-965 ENGRQAVEALE
+965 ENGRQALEALE
-976 RETIDLVLMDVQM
+976 RETVDLVLMDVQM
-989 PEMDGLEATAAIREK
+989 PEMDGLEATEAIREK
-1004 EKKTGTHVPI
+1004 EKKTGDHLPI

-1046 LFAAIERLRNTKT
+1046 LFAAVERLTHAKT
-1059 DATPEAPAITNVP
+1059 IATAEATSAVNSPRA
-1072 GTNVFDS
+1072 NVFDN
-1079 DAALKHVEGDRDLL
+1079 DAALRHVEGDRDLL
-1093 DEIVGIFAEQCPKIM
+1093 DEIIRIFADQCPRTM
-1108 HEIQNAIRAAD
+1108 FEIQNAIRAAD
-1119 LPVLER
+1119 LSVLER
-1125 AAHSLKGSASNLCAT
+1125 AAHSLKGAASNLCAD

-1150 ESARSGDSSRS
+1150 ASARSGDSSRS

-1167 LESEV
+1167 LEGEV

>member
-1 MMPSSNYSIRRKI
+1 MMPSSRYSIRRKI
-14 TELVLITCAV
+14 TELVLVTCAV
-24 GVLVAC
+24 AVLVAC
-30 CVFAIYDIVSSR
+30 GVFAVYDILSAR
-42 AALARDLTTVA
+42 AALARDLRTIA

-67 DAESASEI
+67 DPESASEI

-88 CIYRRDGSVFAK
+88 CIYKRDGSVFAK
-100 YGRTASAAKFTPPPV
+100 YSSISSTANFSPPPV
-115 SPEGVRSVSGFME
+115 SPDGVRSVSGFME
-128 VFREIRLKDDIVG
+128 VFREIRLKNDVVG
-141 AIYVKSDLKELRTRT
+141 VIYVKSDLKELDARM
-156 VDFAWTTLGVILL
+156 VQFAWTILGVILL
-169 SLLSVYFSSARL
+169 SFVSVYFSAARL

-189 LDLARTAFAVSSAKD
+189 LDLARTAFAVSSRKD

-233 RDGALQQAREGLEQR
+233 RDIALQQARESLEVRVQERTLDLKREIVQKTAAQEKLQR
-248 VADRTTELENEVAER
+248 SLRELEDLKFALD
-263 NQAQQSLE
+263 QHA
-271 ERTAFL
+271 
-277 NSLIQNSP
+277 
-285 VGIVAIGVDDHIKMC
+285 IVARTDERGIITFANDKFCSVSQYTREELLGQDHRIINSQYHGKEFFDGLWKTIKSGEVWKGEIKNRAKDGSFYWVDS
-300 NPAFETIFRFRQSE
+300 TIVPFRDA
-314 ILGLP
+314 LGKP
-319 LLDLLAPAELVDE
+319 
-332 VKTNKKKLQAGE
+332 KQF
-344 TSHIVTRRK
+344 IVIR
-353 RSDGTSVD
+353 
-361 VEAYSVPLFNG
+361 
-372 GTQTGA
+372 
-378 VLLYMDITERK
+378 MDITG
-389 KAELALKER
+389 LKR
-398 TNFLNSLIE
+398 IE
-407 MTPLG
+407 
-412 VAVLNPGFRLRMCN
+412 
-426 RAFESLFRYRRQ
+426 E
-438 EILGRHMSRMIPA
+438 E
-451 DLRAEGEA
+451 LRA
-459 HHDALLNG
+459 
-467 KALHV
+467 
-472 TTQRRRSDGSNVDV
+472 
-486 EVFSVALRGEEDP
+486 
-499 AGYLLLYQDITER
+499 
-512 KLAED
+512 
-517 ALLRAKEAAE
+517 AKDAAE
-527 TASRAKSEFLANMS
+527 SASRAKSEFLANMS
-541 HDIRTPMNGIIGMTE
+541 HEIRTPMNGIIGMAE

-563 TIEQREYLNMV
+563 TAEQREYLNMV

-599 DLDVADFSLRQSIG
+599 DLDVSDFPLRQSIG

-632 RVAPDVPEYL
+632 RVAPDVPDYL

-670 VEIEQDPQSSEAMV
+670 VEIERDPQSTEAMV

-696 IAKEKQGMV
+696 IAKEKQHMV

-752 FHFTIP
+752 FHFTIR
-758 FEKASA
+758 FETATA
-764 QPAAGYPDPKI
+764 QPAPYYPDPKI

-794 VEMLGR
+794 LEMLKR
-800 WGMQVATA
+800 WGMQVLTA

-817 LARTGSRGPRFSAV
+817 LAPGGGRSPCFDAV

-851 NAQFGQIPVLMLSSS
+851 SVQFGRIPVLMLSSS

-878 GISAHLAKPIQPS
+878 GISAYLAKPIQPA

-896 ILSALSLHASEPSKS
+896 ILNALSLHASKPSN
-911 QSKSSEKTQ
+911 TQ
-920 DETQEVLRQSNGRQ
+920 QKTQEVLPQSDRRQE
-934 GMKVLLAEDNAVNRT
+934 MKVLLAEDNAVNRT

-955 QKHGHTVVVV
+955 QKHGHTVIVV
-965 ENGRQAVEALE
+965 ENGRQALEALE
-976 RETIDLVLMDVQM
+976 RENVDLVLMDVQM

-1004 EKKTGTHVPI
+1004 EKKTGDHLPI

-1046 LFAAIERLRNTKT
+1046 LFAAVERLRNTKT
-1059 DATPEAPAITNVP
+1059 NASPEPPAITDAPEANA
-1072 GTNVFDS
+1072 FDI

-1093 DEIVGIFAEQCPKIM
+1093 DEIIRIFADQCPKTM
-1108 HEIQNAIRAAD
+1108 YEIQNAVRAAD
-1119 LPVLER
+1119 LPTLER
-1125 AAHSLKGSASNLCAT
+1125 AAHFLKGSASNLCAT
-1140 GVTQSAAELE
+1140 GVTQAAAKLE

-1161 REQFQA
+1161 REQFET
-1167 LESEV
+1167 LEREV
-1172 EKLLREL
+1172 GKLLSEL
-1179 EAFSRKVAS
+1179 ETFSRKVAS

>member
-24 GVLVAC
+24 AVLVAC
-30 CVFAIYDIVSSR
+30 GVFAVYDILSSR

-67 DAESASEI
+67 DEQSAGEI

-88 CIYRRDGSVFAK
+88 CIYKRDGSVFAK
-100 YGRTASAAKFTPPPV
+100 YSNTASAADFLPPPV
-115 SPEGVRSVSGFME
+115 SPQGVRSVSGFME
-128 VFREIRLKDDIVG
+128 VFREIRLKNDVAG
-141 AIYVKSDLKELRTRT
+141 VIYLKSDLKELHTRM
-156 VDFAWTTLGVILL
+156 VRFAWTILGVILL
-169 SLLSVYFSSARL
+169 SFLSVYFSAAKL

-189 LDLARTAFAVSSAKD
+189 LDLARTALAVSSGKD
-204 YSLRAKKRN
+204 YSLRVKKWS

-233 RDGALQQAREGLEQR
+233 RDIALQQARESLELRVQERTVDLKKEIVQKTAAQEKLQR
-248 VADRTTELENEVAER
+248 SLKELEDLKFALDQHAIVGRTDER
-263 NQAQQSLE
+263 GIITFANDKFCSVSQYTRE
-271 ERTAFL
+271 ELLGQDHRIL
-277 NSLIQNSP
+277 NSKYHGKEFFAGLWKTIKSGEVWKGEIKNRAKDGSFYW
-285 VGIVAIGVDDHIKMC
+285 VDSTIV
-300 NPAFETIFRFRQSE
+300 PFRDG
-314 ILGLP
+314 LGKP
-319 LLDLLAPAELVDE
+319 
-332 VKTNKKKLQAGE
+332 KQF
-344 TSHIVTRRK
+344 IVIR
-353 RSDGTSVD
+353 
-361 VEAYSVPLFNG
+361 
-372 GTQTGA
+372 
-378 VLLYMDITERK
+378 MDITG
-389 KAELALKER
+389 LKR
-398 TNFLNSLIE
+398 IE
-407 MTPLG
+407 
-412 VAVLNPGFRLRMCN
+412 
-426 RAFESLFRYRRQ
+426 E
-438 EILGRHMSRMIPA
+438 E
-451 DLRAEGEA
+451 LRA
-459 HHDALLNG
+459 
-467 KALHV
+467 
-472 TTQRRRSDGSNVDV
+472 
-486 EVFSVALRGEEDP
+486 
-499 AGYLLLYQDITER
+499 
-512 KLAED
+512 
-517 ALLRAKEAAE
+517 AKDAAE
-527 TASRAKSEFLANMS
+527 GASRAKSEFLANMS
-541 HDIRTPMNGIIGMTE
+541 HEIRTPMNGIIGMTE

-563 TIEQREYLNMV
+563 TVEQREYLNMV

-613 ETLKALGFRAHQK
+613 ETLRALGFRAHQK

-632 RVAPDVPEYL
+632 RVAQDVPDYL

-670 VEIEQDPQSSEAMV
+670 VEIERDPTSTGAIV

-696 IAKEKQGMV
+696 IAKEKQDMI

-752 FHFTIP
+752 FHFTIR
-758 FEKASA
+758 FELASA
-764 QPAAGYPDPKI
+764 QPTPFYPDPKI

-817 LARTGSRGPRFSAV
+817 LGRAGSQAPRFAAV
-831 ISDLQMPNM
+831 ISDLQMPHM

-851 NAQFGQIPVLMLSSS
+851 SAQFGRIPVLMLSSS
-866 AQQGEHERCRKL
+866 AQQGEHERCRQL

-896 ILSALSLHASEPSKS
+896 ILSALSLHAIEPS
-911 QSKSSEKTQ
+911 QTQDKTQ
-920 DETQEVLRQSNGRQ
+920 DETQLLPQSNWRQ

-965 ENGRQAVEALE
+965 ENGRQALEALE
-976 RETIDLVLMDVQM
+976 RETVDLVLMDVQM

-1004 EKKTGTHVPI
+1004 EKKTGDHLPI

-1046 LFAAIERLRNTKT
+1046 LFAAVERLAHAKT
-1059 DATPEAPAITNVP
+1059 IATAEATSIVNSPRAK
-1072 GTNVFDS
+1072 VFDN
-1079 DAALKHVEGDRDLL
+1079 DAALRHVEGDRDLL
-1093 DEIVGIFAEQCPKIM
+1093 DEIIRIFADQCPRTM
-1108 HEIQNAIRAAD
+1108 FEIQNAIRAAD
-1119 LPVLER
+1119 LSVLER
-1125 AAHSLKGSASNLCAT
+1125 AAHSLKGAASNLCAD

>member
-24 GVLVAC
+24 AVLVAC
-30 CVFAIYDIVSSR
+30 GVFAVYDILSSR

-67 DAESASEI
+67 DEQSAGEI

-88 CIYRRDGSVFAK
+88 CIYKRDGSVFAK
-100 YGRTASAAKFTPPPV
+100 YSNTASAADFLPPPV
-115 SPEGVRSVSGFME
+115 SPQGVRSVSGFME
-128 VFREIRLKDDIVG
+128 VFREIRLKNDVAG
-141 AIYVKSDLKELRTRT
+141 VIYLKSDLKELHTRM
-156 VDFAWTTLGVILL
+156 VRFAWTILGVILL
-169 SLLSVYFSSARL
+169 SFLSVYFSAAKL

-189 LDLARTAFAVSSAKD
+189 LDLARTALAVSSGKD
-204 YSLRAKKRN
+204 YSLRVKKWS

-233 RDGALQQAREGLEQR
+233 RDIALQQARESLELRVQERTVDLKKEIVQKTAAQEKLQR
-248 VADRTTELENEVAER
+248 SLKELEDLKFALDQHAIVGRTDER
-263 NQAQQSLE
+263 GIITFANDKFCSVSQYTRE
-271 ERTAFL
+271 ELLGQDHRIL
-277 NSLIQNSP
+277 NSEYHGKEFFAGLWKTIKSGEVWKGEIKNRAKDGSFYW
-285 VGIVAIGVDDHIKMC
+285 VDSTIV
-300 NPAFETIFRFRQSE
+300 PFRDG
-314 ILGLP
+314 LGKP
-319 LLDLLAPAELVDE
+319 
-332 VKTNKKKLQAGE
+332 KQF
-344 TSHIVTRRK
+344 IVIR
-353 RSDGTSVD
+353 
-361 VEAYSVPLFNG
+361 
-372 GTQTGA
+372 
-378 VLLYMDITERK
+378 MDITG
-389 KAELALKER
+389 LKR
-398 TNFLNSLIE
+398 IE
-407 MTPLG
+407 
-412 VAVLNPGFRLRMCN
+412 
-426 RAFESLFRYRRQ
+426 E
-438 EILGRHMSRMIPA
+438 E
-451 DLRAEGEA
+451 LRA
-459 HHDALLNG
+459 
-467 KALHV
+467 
-472 TTQRRRSDGSNVDV
+472 
-486 EVFSVALRGEEDP
+486 
-499 AGYLLLYQDITER
+499 
-512 KLAED
+512 
-517 ALLRAKEAAE
+517 AKDAAE
-527 TASRAKSEFLANMS
+527 GASRAKSEFLANMS
-541 HDIRTPMNGIIGMTE
+541 HEIRTPMNGIIGMTE

-563 TIEQREYLNMV
+563 TVEQREYLNMV

-613 ETLKALGFRAHQK
+613 ETLRALGFRAHQK

-632 RVAPDVPEYL
+632 RVAQDVPDYL

-670 VEIEQDPQSSEAMV
+670 VEIERDPTSTGAIV

-696 IAKEKQGMV
+696 IAKEKQDMI

-752 FHFTIP
+752 FHFTIR
-758 FEKASA
+758 FELASA
-764 QPAAGYPDPKI
+764 QPTPFYPDPKI

-817 LARTGSRGPRFSAV
+817 LGRAGSQAPRFAAV
-831 ISDLQMPNM
+831 ISDLQMPHM

-851 NAQFGQIPVLMLSSS
+851 SAQFGRIPVLMLSSS
-866 AQQGEHERCRKL
+866 AQQGEHERCRQL

-896 ILSALSLHASEPSKS
+896 ILSALSLHAIEPS
-911 QSKSSEKTQ
+911 QTQDKTQ
-920 DETQEVLRQSNGRQ
+920 DETQLLPQSNWRQ

-965 ENGRQAVEALE
+965 ENGRQALEALE
-976 RETIDLVLMDVQM
+976 RETVDLVLMDVQM

-1004 EKKTGTHVPI
+1004 EKKTGDHLPI

-1046 LFAAIERLRNTKT
+1046 LFAAVERLAHAKT
-1059 DATPEAPAITNVP
+1059 IATAEATSIVNSPRAK
-1072 GTNVFDS
+1072 VFDN
-1079 DAALKHVEGDRDLL
+1079 DAALRHVEGDRDLL
-1093 DEIVGIFAEQCPKIM
+1093 DEIIRIFADQCPRTM
-1108 HEIQNAIRAAD
+1108 FEIQNAIRAAD
-1119 LPVLER
+1119 LSVLER
-1125 AAHSLKGSASNLCAT
+1125 AAHSLKGAASNLCAD

-1167 LESEV
+1167 LEREV